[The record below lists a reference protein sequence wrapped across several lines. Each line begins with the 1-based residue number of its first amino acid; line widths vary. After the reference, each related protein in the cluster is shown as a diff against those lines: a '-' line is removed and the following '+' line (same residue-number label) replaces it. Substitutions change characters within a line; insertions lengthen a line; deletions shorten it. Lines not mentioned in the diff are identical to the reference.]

1 MKYEFTIPGKPIPK
15 ARPRFYK
22 RGKFVKVYNS
32 QEKEEGEFALNA
44 FESLIKVG
52 GKKLSG
58 PVFLDIIFHLKRP
71 KSHYGTGKNSETL
84 KKNAPKFHVSKPD
97 VDNLVKFVM
106 DSLNKVT
113 WYDDSQVFQV
123 IGRKEYSET
132 EETVLKIIEVEND

>member
-15 ARPRFYK
+15 ARPRVYK
-22 RGKFVKVYNS
+22 RGKFVKGYNS
-32 QEKEEGEFALNA
+32 QEKAEGEFALNA
-44 FESLIKVG
+44 FESSIKVA